1 MSKFNWRN
9 TLLILSSGLIL
20 WLLLAPPRVVTELR
34 FVARHAALAT
44 TVVANDLCY
53 GIFLQ
58 GRTEDDIRRAELGP
72 YLDPRLSWVRAEV
85 DREGREVRA
94 RFFGLFPAR
103 VSQRA
108 DGSCI
113 RGDGRIDEFG
123 MRVRTGVAAD
133 PRPWPEGDGLYPEP
147 ERLVP
152 DYEALEAAVAAEFLP
167 TESGI
172 DRGTRS
178 VLVVHRGRL
187 VYERHAPGWDRFAP
201 QNGRSMTKV
210 LTSILAGMMAADRR
224 IGLED
229 EGLRPEWTD
238 ERAGIRLKHLLRM
251 QSGLE
256 FSEANGPGDS
266 ATATL
271 MAPGAS
277 DFAAGKPL
285 AHPPGEVFNYAAG
298 DAELAIAVVQ
308 AASGLDDDAWA
319 RYPYEAL
326 FEPLGMRRV
335 VLDRDPSGQF
345 IVSTAMH
352 AAAVDWARLG
362 LFLARDG
369 VWGGR
374 RLLPPGWVDFI
385 RTPSPESKCNYGA
398 MVWIRGGCNGGKPS
412 PVFELSGFMGQ
423 GVTIVPESETIVVR
437 TGFGPWIMGDL
448 LERIFPALGIEAPT
462 RMAMERR

>member
-1 MSKFNWRN
+1 MSRFRWRH
-9 TLLILSSGLIL
+9 TFLILVSGFVL
-20 WLLLAPPRVVTELR
+20 WLVVAPPRLVTELG
-34 FVARHAALAT
+34 FLARHAELAT
-44 TVVANDLCY
+44 AVVANDLCY

-58 GRTEDDIRRAELGP
+58 GRTEDDIRRKELGP
-72 YLDPRLSWVRAEV
+72 YLDPRLSWVEATV
-85 DREGREVRA
+85 DPNTRTVQA
-94 RFFGLFPAR
+94 RLLGLFPAKAT
-103 VSQRA
+103 QRA
-108 DGSCI
+108 DGSCL
-113 RGDGRIDEFG
+113 RGGSPQSPG
-123 MRVRTGVAAD
+123 TRTATPDVAAD
-133 PRPWPEGDGLYPEP
+133 PRPWPQGDGLYPEP

-152 DYEALEAAVAAEFLP
+152 DYEALEAAVAAEFQP
-167 TESGI
+167 TASGI

-187 VYERHAPGWDRFAP
+187 IYERHAAGWDRFTP

-210 LTSILAGMMAADRR
+210 LPSILAGMMAADGR
-224 IGLED
+224 IGLD
-229 EGLRPEWTD
+229 DDRLRPEWTD

-256 FSEANGPGDS
+256 FQESNGPGDN

-271 MAPGAS
+271 LTPSAS

-285 AHPPGEVFNYAAG
+285 AQQPGTTFSYAAG
-298 DAELAIAVVQ
+298 DAELAISIVQ
-308 AASGLDDDAWA
+308 AASGLDDEAWR
-319 RYPYEAL
+319 RYPYDAL

-345 IVSTAMH
+345 IVSTGMY

-369 VWGGR
+369 VWADR
-374 RLLPPGWVDFI
+374 RLLPPGWVDFMT
-385 RTPSPESKCNYGA
+385 TPTQESKCNYGA
-398 MVWIRGGCNGGKPS
+398 MVWIRGGCNDGQPS

-423 GVTIVPESETIVVR
+423 GVTIVPASETVVVR

-448 LERIFPALGIEAPT
+448 LERVFPALGIAAPT
-462 RMAMERR
+462 RMAMEEG

>member
-1 MSKFNWRN
+1 MSNFRLRN
-9 TLLILSSGLIL
+9 TLLILSCGLVL
-20 WLLLAPPRVVTELR
+20 WLLIAPPRFVTDLGY
-34 FVARHAALAT
+34 VARHAALAT

-58 GRTEDDIRRAELGP
+58 GRTEDDIRREELGP
-72 YLDPRLSWVRAEV
+72 YLDPRLSWVGAAV
-85 DREGREVRA
+85 DRERREVRA
-94 RFFGLFPAR
+94 GFFGLFPAR

-108 DGSCI
+108 DGSCA
-113 RGDGRIDEFG
+113 RGEGRPDAAG
-123 MRVRTGVAAD
+123 MRMRKDVAAD
-133 PRPWPEGDGLYPEP
+133 PRPWPEGDGLYPAP
-147 ERLVP
+147 EQLVP

-167 TESGI
+167 TVSGV

-187 VYERHAPGWDRFAP
+187 VHERHAPGWDRFVP

-210 LTSILAGMMAADRR
+210 VPSILAGMIAADVR

-229 EGLRPEWTD
+229 DGLRPEWTD
-238 ERAGIRLKHLLRM
+238 ERAAIRLKHLLRM
-251 QSGLE
+251 QSGLA

-271 MAPGAS
+271 MAPSAS
-277 DFAAGKPL
+277 GFAAGKPL
-285 AHPPGEVFNYAAG
+285 AHPPGEIFNYAAG
-298 DAELAIAVVQ
+298 DAELAISAVQ
-308 AASGLDDDAWA
+308 AASGLHDEAWA
-319 RYPYEAL
+319 RHPYEAL

-335 VLDRDPSGQF
+335 VLGRDPSGQF

-352 AAAVDWARLG
+352 AAAVDWARLA

-369 VWGGR
+369 VWDGR
-374 RLLPPGWVDFI
+374 RLLPPGWVDFM
-385 RTPSPESKCNYGA
+385 RTPTPESKCNYGA
-398 MVWIRGGCNGGKPS
+398 TVWIRGGCNDGRPS

-448 LERIFPALGIEAPT
+448 LERIFPALGIEAPS
-462 RMAMERR
+462 RMAMEQR